1 MGWIHV
7 IRNRYVLLVYK
18 RFRNNPFK
26 PKYIFYVLKL
36 VSHILQS
43 ITEMNQGLR
52 WRNCSV

>member
-26 PKYIFYVLKL
+26 PKYIFYVFE
-36 VSHILQS
+36 VGESHPPKHYRDESRTKIEEL
-43 ITEMNQGLR
+43 
-52 WRNCSV
+52 